1 MDSFSY
7 VENLCKTAK
16 AAAPAFSG
24 AKTGV
29 KNAVL
34 ARIAE
39 LLTGRSGDIIEA
51 NASDLE
57 EADKN
62 GVPGPMLDRLKLD
75 KKRIE
80 GIAASLRE
88 LIVLAD
94 PIGSGTRSERPN
106 GLVIEHI
113 RVPLGVVAIIY
124 EARPNVTIDA
134 AALCIKTGNVC
145 ILRGGK
151 EAIRTNR
158 ALTLVMREALRDC
171 GLPEDAVQLI
181 DDTSRESSTALMK
194 MRGYVDLLVPRG
206 GKGLIRSVVDNATVP
221 VIETGAGNC
230 HIYVDDTADLDI
242 AVSVAL
248 NAKLSRPSV
257 CNAVETMLVSENAA
271 EEFLPKFAAALTHE
285 LEIRGCERTVRILE
299 DKKGSFTLKPAAE
312 SDWSEEY
319 DDYIL
324 AVKVVSG
331 IDEAIAHINRYN
343 TKHSEAIITKSMAN
357 AARFRNEI
365 DAAAVYVNASTRIH
379 RRRRVRLR
387 RGARNINSEAAR
399 ARTDG
404 SLRADDRK
412 IPDHRRRTGK
422 INTQIYSTG
431 ETIMEKRRI
440 ILDTDIGPDCDDSRR
455 ARDTRQGVHGRED
468 RSSRRDALHVRPSQR
483 RRHRGDK
490 RLVCRQRTDRTDRQK
505 RILRGRNKVHKAG
518 LGHLPRVR
526 KERAGDRKACSAPQ
540 TPARGEHRSDFR
552 PDRSARQSRR
562 PA

>member
-1 MDSFSY
+1 MEIYDY
-7 VENLCKTAK
+7 ILELEKRAK
-16 AAAPAFSG
+16 AASAALNTASDE
-24 AKTGV
+24 TRR
-29 KNAVL
+29 AVL
-34 ARIAE
+34 LDLADRVEAA
-39 LLTGRSGDIIEA
+39 SGDILAA
-51 NASDLE
+51 NALDLAAAAE
-57 EADKN
+57 N
-62 GVPGPMLDRLKLD
+62 GVPTPMLDRLRLTDARLSGMAEAVRALARLD
-75 KKRIE
+75 DPVSGGKTWTTPA
-80 GIAASLRE
+80 GIH
-88 LIVLAD
+88 I
-94 PIGSGTRSERPN
+94 TER
-106 GLVIEHI
+106 
-113 RVPLGVVAIIY
+113 RVPLGVVAMIF

-365 DAAAVYVNASTRIH
+365 DAAAVYVNASTRF
-379 RRRRVRLR
+379 
-387 RGARNINSEAAR
+387 
-399 ARTDG
+399 TDG
-404 SLRADDRK
+404 GEFGFGAELGIS
-412 IPDHRRRTGK
+412 
-422 INTQIYSTG
+422 TQ
-431 ETIMEKRRI
+431 K
-440 ILDTDIGPDCDDSRR
+440 
-455 ARDTRQGVHGRED
+455 
-468 RSSRRDALHVRPSQR
+468 LH
-483 RRHRGDK
+483 
-490 RLVCRQRTDRTDRQK
+490 
-505 RILRGRNKVHKAG
+505 
-518 LGHLPRVR
+518 
-526 KERAGDRKACSAPQ
+526 
-540 TPARGEHRSDFR
+540 ARG
-552 PDRSARQSRR
+552 PMGLSALTTEKYLITGDGQVR
-562 PA
+562 